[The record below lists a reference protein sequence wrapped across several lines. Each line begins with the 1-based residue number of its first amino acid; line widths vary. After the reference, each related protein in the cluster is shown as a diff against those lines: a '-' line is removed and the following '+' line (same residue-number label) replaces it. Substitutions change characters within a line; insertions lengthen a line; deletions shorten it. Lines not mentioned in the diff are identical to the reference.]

1 MIDLMLED
9 IKGNS
14 SVESITKK
22 PKQVVAVQC
31 PCVALYCH
39 FQKSKKSL
47 LTCCSLPFPMVART
61 RCSSICNIIISQ
73 VFNNNILKII
83 LLISNLFSTTIVLHI
98 TLSN

>member
-47 LTCCSLPFPMVART
+47 LTCCSLPFPMLART
-61 RCSSICNIIISQ
+61 RCLSSCNISISR
-73 VFNNNILKII
+73 VFNNKILKINLSVI
-83 LLISNLFSTTIVLHI
+83 YFLLLCLHI
-98 TLSN
+98 MLSN

>member
-1 MIDLMLED
+1 MIDLMIED

-47 LTCCSLPFPMVART
+47 LTCCSLSLFPCSLERDAYLVAILVLVG
-61 RCSSICNIIISQ
+61 CSIIKS
-73 VFNNNILKII
+73 
-83 LLISNLFSTTIVLHI
+83 
-98 TLSN
+98 

>member
-9 IKGNS
+9 IKGS
-14 SVESITKK
+14 GSVESI
-22 PKQVVAVQC
+22 KQVVAVQC